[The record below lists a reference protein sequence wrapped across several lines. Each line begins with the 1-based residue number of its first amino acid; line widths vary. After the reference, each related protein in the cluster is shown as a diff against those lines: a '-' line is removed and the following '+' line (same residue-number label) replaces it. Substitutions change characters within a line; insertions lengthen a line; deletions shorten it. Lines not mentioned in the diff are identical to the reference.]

1 MFRVML
7 MGELPA
13 IICCLCVENGVA
25 RNVQC
30 LHMQSHRNDAYV
42 QRHFYCMNVIQCVLI
57 SGSRQKSVEANGPK
71 FFFFLIFQVS
81 RIKLILYLCQVMAK
95 TNDTDSRLSG
105 AKVSWQKKVSSYGE
119 MIKPDLQRL
128 SIQLQKLK
136 WSECTCR
143 THI

>member
-13 IICCLCVENGVA
+13 IICFLCVENGVA

-71 FFFFLIFQVS
+71 FFFFFNLPGFQDKANFVF
-81 RIKLILYLCQVMAK
+81 
-95 TNDTDSRLSG
+95 
-105 AKVSWQKKVSSYGE
+105 VSSYG
-119 MIKPDLQRL
+119 KN
-128 SIQLQKLK
+128 K
-136 WSECTCR
+136 
-143 THI
+143 